1 MSDDADPPDV
11 VAALEAALGH
21 AFGDPELAEAA
32 LRHASFSN
40 ETRAVSSNERLEFLG
55 DAVLGLVAAEVLY
68 REHPEWSEGA
78 LTRARAALVNRT
90 NLARCARALGLGSL
104 VRLGRTER
112 TSGGADKETI
122 LANCFEAVLGAVY
135 LDGGLAPAVA
145 LARRELGF
153 GEPKRH

>member
-1 MSDDADPPDV
+1 MSDDPTKDP
-11 VAALEAALGH
+11 L
-21 AFGDPELAEAA
+21 
-32 LRHASFSN
+32 
-40 ETRAVSSNERLEFLG
+40 
-55 DAVLGLVAAEVLY
+55 
-68 REHPEWSEGA
+68 
-78 LTRARAALVNRT
+78 
-90 NLARCARALGLGSL
+90 ALGLGSL

-153 GEPKRH
+153 GDPKPEVPLDPKTAFQEWAHARFHITPTYQTSRDSGIEDDDARFTVEVRIGDAAWGSGSGRSKRTAERAAAACALAQVAERDG